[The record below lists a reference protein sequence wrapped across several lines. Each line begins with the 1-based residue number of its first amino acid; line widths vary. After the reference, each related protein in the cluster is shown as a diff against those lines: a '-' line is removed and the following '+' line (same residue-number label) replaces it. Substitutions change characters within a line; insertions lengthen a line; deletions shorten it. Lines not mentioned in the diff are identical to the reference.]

1 MLMAGSGKVRMSG
14 QEKGL
19 LKKQKQQEKQQQ
31 QQQKFGGAAGF
42 ATSGFTTSLAFTPV
56 QGLEL
61 ANPEA
66 SQAAIRVKQANE
78 RCVHRDGEARRG
90 AGGEGGWEWRDRE
103 GRWSEVRGLT
113 Y

>member
-1 MLMAGSGKVRMSG
+1 MLMAGSGKVRMSA

-42 ATSGFTTSLAFTPV
+42 ATSGFSTSLAFTPV

-66 SQAAIRVKQANE
+66 QAQAAIRVKQAND
-78 RCVHRDGEARRG
+78 RYVGRGVARRG
-90 AGGEGGWEWRDRE
+90 RGGG
-103 GRWSEVRGLT
+103 
-113 Y
+113 